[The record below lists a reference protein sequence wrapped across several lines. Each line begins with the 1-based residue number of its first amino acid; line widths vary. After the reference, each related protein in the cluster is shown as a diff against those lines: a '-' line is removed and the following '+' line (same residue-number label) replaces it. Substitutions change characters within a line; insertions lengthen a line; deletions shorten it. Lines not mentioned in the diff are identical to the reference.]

1 MDEDFTPLP
10 GYSSNDVS
18 DLLERVLSQGGGGG
32 WFKRPYH
39 LVLLGIY
46 MGGGFPLNNHA
57 GFIVDDNEKQIH
69 LTESD
74 LVVFNSELRR
84 QIRND
89 TKHYYDECENPGR
102 YDDFEFNPSRSAEI
116 TDATVNV
123 LIDNRFGEYM
133 NLLYFRFLQ
142 IISDRIETF
151 RALIASKAR
160 NDGTITVGD
169 TVVHLSADELK
180 ANEEFNGFAA
190 ALTNALSSKVSTIQ
204 SAINDITVDVRS
216 KESSIQEQ
224 IDGITVSTDAKQR
237 EINKAISDIT
247 CDIDVK
253 QKEINDAIA
262 AIDCDTAEK
271 QGEINSIIKAITCD
285 TNEKQASINRAISGI
300 THDTTVKQSEIN
312 AAIAALSAATDSVH
326 AKIKDENWVAHVIAQ
341 IDSSMKVYLD
351 SKYTDW
357 LRTLVTETE
366 RSLVE
371 IATQSKDLDQKDHV
385 MEGYLISFS
394 EAINKASDITS
405 IYTAL
410 RDILSQFYDR
420 VQDSEDLISIMNK
433 QYERFNTL
441 NDNVANNLEKIQDT
455 LDKGNQITDV
465 RDVTMAVCSIIT
477 ALASISSNRL
487 TAQTIQAKIA
497 DQF

>member
-18 DLLERVLSQGGGGG
+18 DLLRRVLEPDDSQGGGDG

-69 LTESD
+69 FTESD
-74 LVVFNSELRR
+74 LVRFESKLRR

-102 YDDFEFNPSRSAEI
+102 YDDFEFNPSRSAAI
-116 TDATVNV
+116 TNATVNTI
-123 LIDNRFGEYM
+123 IDNRLGEYM
-133 NLLYFRFLQ
+133 DLLFNRFSQ
-142 IISDRIETF
+142 IISDRIKTF
-151 RALIASKAR
+151 RALIASKAQ
-160 NDGTITVGD
+160 NNGTITVGD
-169 TVVHLSADELK
+169 AVVHLSEDELE

-190 ALTNALSSKVSTIQ
+190 ALTNALSSKVGTIQ

-216 KESSIQEQ
+216 KESSIQKQ
-224 IDGITVSTDAKQR
+224 IDDITVSTDAKQR
-237 EINKAISDIT
+237 EINKAISD
-247 CDIDVK
+247 
-253 QKEINDAIA
+253 
-262 AIDCDTAEK
+262 
-271 QGEINSIIKAITCD
+271 
-285 TNEKQASINRAISGI
+285 I

-326 AKIKDENWVAHVIAQ
+326 AKIKDESWVAHVIAQ
-341 IDSSMKVYLD
+341 IDSSMKIYLD

-357 LRTLVTETE
+357 LQTLVTATE

-385 MEGYLISFS
+385 MEGYLISFT

-410 RDILSQFYDR
+410 RDILSQFYDK

-441 NDNVANNLEKIQDT
+441 NDNVASNLEKIQDT

-487 TAQTIQAKIA
+487 AAQTIQARIA